1 MKSIRFLIFLKPL
14 FFIQKILFP
23 TLCISF
29 SLFLNIFNPFQSK
42 IYHFYI
48 THHLLYNFFILYAFL
63 FQFVCYN
70 VHMKLIR
77 TLEVSEDEF
86 YDYLESDLVA
96 NIQQCEGK
104 DVSVRDIKKGLKY
117 SIHDKKANVRTDV
130 TILEYKRGDYYKARV
145 KSPAD
150 TITISYKT
158 EPDEKGLKVIFHQ
171 LIDSFENS
179 RQNKVMRL
187 FSEGVYFGRMSDA
200 LQNIQKKII
209 ERRTTVEEN
218 K

>member
-1 MKSIRFLIFLKPL
+1 
-14 FFIQKILFP
+14 
-23 TLCISF
+23 
-29 SLFLNIFNPFQSK
+29 
-42 IYHFYI
+42 
-48 THHLLYNFFILYAFL
+48 
-63 FQFVCYN
+63 
-70 VHMKLIR
+70 MKLIR

-158 EPDEKGLKVIFHQ
+158 EPDEKGLKVVFNQ

>member
-1 MKSIRFLIFLKPL
+1 
-14 FFIQKILFP
+14 
-23 TLCISF
+23 
-29 SLFLNIFNPFQSK
+29 
-42 IYHFYI
+42 
-48 THHLLYNFFILYAFL
+48 
-63 FQFVCYN
+63 
-70 VHMKLIR
+70 MKLIR

-158 EPDEKGLKVIFHQ
+158 EPDEKGLKVE
-171 LIDSFENS
+171 ID
-179 RQNKVMRL
+179 
-187 FSEGVYFGRMSDA
+187 G
-200 LQNIQKKII
+200 NIMYITPDGQIMK
-209 ERRTTVEEN
+209 
-218 K
+218 